1 MKLCK
6 VATELAAVAVK
17 EVDDHN
23 DHGDHGDHDH
33 DFDDNHQYKYGFS
46 FSMLTELNGS
56 RRNQVAK
63 VNPVSWGHLGQTHYF
78 QFLIHHYHHHY
89 DNCHHHHHLESGG
102 IMMALPAFPGKL
114 KNTSGP
120 DLYRRTCYLVLIT

>member
-1 MKLCK
+1 MKLCE

-23 DHGDHGDHDH
+23 DHDDHGDHGDHDR

-63 VNPVSWGHLGQTHYF
+63 VNPVSWGHLRQTHYF

-89 DNCHHHHHLESGG
+89 DHCRHHHHLESGG

-120 DLYRRTCYLVLIT
+120 DL